1 MPVRTIEGQGI
12 IVGYP
17 WRNRL
22 KTVDRDGGAGAVL
35 FPAGAEVRVQVKA
48 SRASDALIVLTIG
61 NGLTRIS
68 DTELDIE
75 IGAAQTA
82 LLKPGTTAFM
92 SFVRTDLI
100 PHEAIRIGLRIPVVA
115 L

>member
-22 KTVDRDGGAGAVL
+22 KTVGRDGGAGAAL
-35 FPAGAEVRVQVKA
+35 FPAGCAVQIEIKA
-48 SRASDALIVLTIG
+48 SRASDALIVLTFG
-61 NGLTRIS
+61 NGITRIS

-75 IGAAQTA
+75 IAAAQSA